1 MTNKEALESVLKA
14 AAVMTQMGKYEEAKG
29 ALSSASLILQQII
42 NHPATAQLLWEPEE
56 CR

>member
-29 ALSSASLILQQII
+29 ALSSASLILHQII
-42 NHPATAQLLWEPEE
+42 NHPATAQLVWEPE
-56 CR
+56 